1 MSTRRVVLCVAA
13 AMWMGAAVRSQSV
26 DDFDAWMRTIDEK
39 NQSVQQSI
47 ARRDPKGAGDDARVL
62 RATFALVETFWAKRG
77 DGADA
82 VALAKEG
89 QDRAADVQKAAD
101 DSDFDR
107 AAAAAIKVAE
117 TCTPCHRVHR
127 PLP

>member
-1 MSTRRVVLCVAA
+1 
-13 AMWMGAAVRSQSV
+13 
-26 DDFDAWMRTIDEK
+26 
-39 NQSVQQSI
+39 VQQSI
-47 ARRDPKGAGDDARVL
+47 ARRDSKGAADDARAL
-62 RATFALVETFWAKRG
+62 QATFALVEIFWAKRG

-89 QDRAADVQKAAD
+89 QDRAADVEKAAGNN
-101 DSDFDR
+101 DFDR
-107 AAAAAIKVAE
+107 AATAAIKVAE